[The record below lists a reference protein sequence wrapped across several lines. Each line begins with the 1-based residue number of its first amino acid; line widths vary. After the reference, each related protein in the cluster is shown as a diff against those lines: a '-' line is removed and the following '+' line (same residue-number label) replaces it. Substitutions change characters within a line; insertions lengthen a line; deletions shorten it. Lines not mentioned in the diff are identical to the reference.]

1 MIQFTT
7 NQPGFYNDMADV
19 IRLFFGMEKISAE
32 ESGAELAIDHRF
44 EEQQGHWAERCE
56 FIRPGQEP
64 IAREMS
70 FSTVQSDDSL
80 LMERLK
86 KRYAK
91 LCLYALLKDDRGF
104 SPPWGSLTGIRPT
117 KLARQLLDEMGQG
130 SLPVMVEALQTV
142 FDVSEPK
149 ARLVGDILAA
159 QQGIH
164 TWGDQGHYD
173 VYIGIPFCRTRCLYC
188 SFFSAD
194 MRKPKLADAYVEALL
209 QEIAAFGSVMAGQ
222 GRRCRA
228 IYVGGGTPVA
238 IPTEQLQRVLDETQ
252 KAFPGAREFTVE
264 AGRPDSVTAETMA
277 MLKTMG
283 VGRVSINP
291 QTMNARTLQAIG
303 RDHTPEDVLEAFTMA
318 RAADISQINMDLIAG
333 LPGEAADDMAST
345 LEALAPLDMDN
356 LTVHTLAIKHSS
368 RLNERLGEYPLPTDE
383 EVARM
388 VELAHAF
395 AAGRGMEPYYM
406 YRQKYMTGNLENV
419 GYALPGTACVYNI
432 DMMEETHDI
441 IALGAGAVSKRM
453 FYEQTRHE
461 RFPNPKNIEYY
472 IGTIDEM
479 IRSKTG
485 FFMNH

>member
-19 IRLFFGMEKISAE
+19 IRLFFGMEKVSAE
-32 ESGAELAIDHRF
+32 ESGVELAIDHRF
-44 EEQQGHWAERCE
+44 EERQGQWVERCE
-56 FIRPGQEP
+56 LIRLGQAS

-70 FSTVQSDDSL
+70 FDAVQSADSL
-80 LMERLK
+80 LVERLK
-86 KRYAK
+86 KRNAK
-91 LCLYALLKDDRGF
+91 LCLYALLKQDRGF

-130 SLPVMVEALQTV
+130 SLPAVVEALQTI

-149 ARLVGDILAA
+149 ARLVGNILSA

-164 TWGDQGHYD
+164 TWGDSAHYD

-209 QEIAAFGSVMAGQ
+209 REIAAFGAVMGEQ

-238 IPTEQLQRVLDETQ
+238 IPTEQLRRVLDSAQ
-252 KAFPGAREFTVE
+252 HAFPGAMEFTVE

-277 MLKTMG
+277 MLKAMG

-291 QTMNARTLQAIG
+291 QTMNTRTLRAIG
-303 RDHTPEDVLEAFTMA
+303 RDHTPEEVLEAFAMA
-318 RAADISQINMDLIAG
+318 RAAGIRQINMDLIAG
-333 LPGEAADDMAST
+333 LPGENADGMAAT
-345 LEALAPLDMDN
+345 LDALAPLDMDN

-368 RLNERLGEYPLPTDE
+368 RLNERLGEYPLPADVE
-383 EVARM
+383 AARM
-388 VELAHAF
+388 VELAHTF
-395 AAGRGMEPYYM
+395 AAGRGMVPYYM
-406 YRQKYMTGNLENV
+406 YRQKYMAGNLENV

-441 IALGAGAVSKRM
+441 VALGAGAVSKRM

-472 IGTIDEM
+472 IGKIDEI
-479 IRSKTG
+479 IRDKAE
-485 FFMNH
+485 FFL